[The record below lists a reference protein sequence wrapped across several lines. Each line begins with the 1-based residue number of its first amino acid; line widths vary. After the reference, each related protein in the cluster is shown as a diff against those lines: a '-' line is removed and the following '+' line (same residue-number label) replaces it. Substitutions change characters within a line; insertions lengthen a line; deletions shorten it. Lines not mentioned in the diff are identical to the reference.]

1 MTREK
6 KIKVTLMKS
15 LIGRKPKHLATV
27 QALGLRHRHQTIE
40 VIDTP
45 AMRGMLNQVNYLLA
59 IEEN

>member
-1 MTREK
+1 MAREK

-27 QALGLRHRHQTIE
+27 QALGLRRRHQTIE
-40 VIDTP
+40 VNDTP
-45 AMRGMLNQVNYLLA
+45 VMRGMLTQVNYLLT